1 MPFILYPRPKAEGD
15 DDVHE
20 QSRLVGDCCRN
31 GIMDISYEKGDMV
44 ALTRGSSGYVRAIVT
59 FNGPPPPR
67 ESSLCSCMQINQT

>member
-31 GIMDISYEKGDMV
+31 GIVDISYEKGYMV
-44 ALTRGSSGYVRAIVT
+44 ALTRG
-59 FNGPPPPR
+59 
-67 ESSLCSCMQINQT
+67 

>member
-44 ALTRGSSGYVRAIVT
+44 ALTRGSSGCVCALWSVAQPSQNKKRKARPDKKE
-59 FNGPPPPR
+59 G
-67 ESSLCSCMQINQT
+67 EK